1 MKGKRKGNMV
11 SQKDLATRVIRVAVI
26 QATVKWVLIV
36 QGPLKEFK
44 EQSHYCSSA
53 GNAIE

>member
-1 MKGKRKGNMV
+1 MKGKRKGKMV